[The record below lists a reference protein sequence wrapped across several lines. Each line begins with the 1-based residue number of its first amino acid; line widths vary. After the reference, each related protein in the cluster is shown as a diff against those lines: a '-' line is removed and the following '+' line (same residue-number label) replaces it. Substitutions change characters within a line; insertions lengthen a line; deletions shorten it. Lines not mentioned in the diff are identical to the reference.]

1 MPVNLLYGGIIS
13 TQAFSAEI
21 SRNDADH
28 GQTRSD
34 KILADQDVN
43 AQIGQALRGL
53 RCDKSLTVTE
63 LAKISE
69 VSSGMIS
76 RIENGQVSPS
86 LTTLYALSGALNVQ
100 LMSLFAHTSQS
111 ADIHY
116 VPAGTGLASKRIA
129 PGHIH
134 DYALLGKHVDRS
146 AAFESV
152 RITMRRNQ
160 SDELPRYQHEGH
172 VFIYVVSGEATYI
185 CGGEI
190 FELGAGASLSFDGKV
205 PHGFAEILSDKVVVI
220 SVSNRP
226 I

>member
-1 MPVNLLYGGIIS
+1 L
-13 TQAFSAEI
+13 AE
-21 SRNDADH
+21 
-28 GQTRSD
+28 
-34 KILADQDVN
+34 QDVN
-43 AQIGQALRGL
+43 AQIGQALRRL
-53 RCDKSLTVTE
+53 RHDKSLTVTE
-63 LAKISE
+63 LAKLSD

-100 LMSLFAHTSQS
+100 LMSLFAHTSRS

-116 VPAGTGLASKRIA
+116 VPAGSGLASKRIA

-152 RITMRRNQ
+152 RVTLRRDQ
-160 SDELPRYQHEGH
+160 AGDLPRYQHEGH

-185 CGGEI
+185 CGGEV
-190 FELGAGASLSFDGKV
+190 FELGTGASLSFDGKL
-205 PHGFAEILSDKVVVI
+205 PYGFAEILSDEVIII
-220 SVSNRP
+220 SVSTKP
-226 I
+226 V